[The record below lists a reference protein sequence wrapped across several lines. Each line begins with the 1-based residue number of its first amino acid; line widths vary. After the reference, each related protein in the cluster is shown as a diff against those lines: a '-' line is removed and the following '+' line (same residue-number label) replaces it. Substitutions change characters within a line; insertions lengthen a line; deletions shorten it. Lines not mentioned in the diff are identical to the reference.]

1 MKKIRFIL
9 FTIVGAV
16 VLLYASSASIANAE
30 LSLPW
35 EQSNVNASAAIT
47 PVPVTAAGSCAT
59 GKICNP
65 LGTTTTLNQVLTI
78 VISTVQVIAGI
89 LSVVYLILAG
99 LKFVLAAGDPGKI
112 TKARAMLLYVV
123 IGIAIIF
130 GAQAISLVVQNTIK
144 QVGSGQ

>member
-9 FTIVGAV
+9 FTIIGAMILFGVVGLNFVDAQDAV
-16 VLLYASSASIANAE
+16 
-30 LSLPW
+30 
-35 EQSNVNASAAIT
+35 T
-47 PVPVTAAGSCAT
+47 PVPTSPAGSCTT

-65 LGTTTTLNQVLTI
+65 LGTTTTLSQVLTI

-99 LKFVLAAGDPGKI
+99 LKFVLAGGDPAKI

-130 GAQAISLVVQNTIK
+130 GAQAISLVVQTTIK

>member
-16 VLLYASSASIANAE
+16 ALFGIFS
-30 LSLPW
+30 LSF
-35 EQSNVNASAAIT
+35 VDAATAVDPTLVPT
-47 PVPVTAAGSCAT
+47 PVPVTSAGACAV

-65 LGTTTTLNQVLTI
+65 LGTTTTLSQVLTI

-99 LKFVLAAGDPGKI
+99 LKFVLASGDPAKI
-112 TKARAMLLYVV
+112 KTARDMLLYVV

-130 GAQAISLVVQNTIK
+130 GAQAISLVVQTTIK